1 MIIVITDNGNKYF
14 PENAVESVLHNRE
27 KGEAYVYLPNKDNA
41 SYKFKNVQQVVYIG
55 NNSDATIK
63 EDSNVVADLKKL
75 LKEEE
80 ARYDD
85 LIKRSNMIREY
96 YFILERKNPDL
107 FSEIQKEVEEK
118 FSDYLEQLRKK
129 RENYRN
135 EQADKS
141 KPGD

>member
-14 PENAVESVLHNRE
+14 PENAVESVIHNRE
-27 KGEAYVYLPNKDNA
+27 KGEVYVYLPNNNDA
-41 SYKFKNVQQVVYIG
+41 SYKYMNVQQVVYIG

-85 LIKRSNMIREY
+85 LIKHSNMIREY

>member
-1 MIIVITDNGNKYF
+1 
-14 PENAVESVLHNRE
+14 
-27 KGEAYVYLPNKDNA
+27 
-41 SYKFKNVQQVVYIG
+41 
-55 NNSDATIK
+55 
-63 EDSNVVADLKKL
+63 
-75 LKEEE
+75 
-80 ARYDD
+80 
-85 LIKRSNMIREY
+85 
-96 YFILERKNPDL
+96 LERKNPDL